1 MTCSRKLDTTK
12 AKAAG
17 RRTHLSNLLLIFPS
31 IFFLCV
37 LTLYPLAYGI
47 YISFLSFDIHT
58 LSGSF
63 NGLNN
68 YFAILA
74 QPSFIHSLIVTFE
87 FGAAALCI
95 QFPLGL
101 LTAIALNSI
110 TRGRRVFL
118 TIILLP
124 MGLAWVIIGLM
135 GRWMF
140 DYSYGLVNF
149 FLGLVGVRPLDWLGN
164 GTNALIALIIIDV
177 WETTPVVGLVFYAG
191 LHSVPQGPIEAA
203 MVDGASRLR
212 ILWDVILPIIRPLIL
227 FLLAIRTMD
236 ALRIFDEIAGFT
248 FGGPAFAT
256 ETLSLYIYR
265 QAFRYMSMGPGSA
278 GALIFTLMILGLVAF
293 YMVSLYRRELR

>member
-1 MTCSRKLDTTK
+1 M
-12 AKAAG
+12 AKAPW
-17 RRTHLSNLLLIFPS
+17 RRTLLSNLLLIFPS
-31 IFFLCV
+31 IFFLSV
-37 LTLYPLAYGI
+37 LTLYPIVYGI
-47 YISFLSFDIHT
+47 YISFTNFDIHT
-58 LSGSF
+58 LSGPF

-68 YFAILA
+68 YFAILTE
-74 QPSFIHSLIVTFE
+74 PGFMHSLIVTLE
-87 FGAAALCI
+87 FGVAALGI

-101 LTAIALNSI
+101 LTAIALDSI
-110 TRGRRVFL
+110 PRGRSIFL

-135 GRWMF
+135 ARWMF
-140 DYSYGLVNF
+140 DYGYGLVNF

-177 WETTPVVGLVFYAG
+177 WETTPIVALVFYAG
-191 LHSVPQGPIEAA
+191 LHSVPRDPIEAA
-203 MVDGASRLR
+203 MVDGASRVR
-212 ILWDVILPIIRPLIL
+212 ILWDVILPIMRPLIL
-227 FLLAIRTMD
+227 FLLAVRTMD

-278 GALIFTLMILGLVAF
+278 GALIFTLMILGLVVF